1 MCARARMSMR
11 ASILSSALMSP
22 GRQQVGQLGPQDKEF
37 AASSL
42 PPPAPAPSSFP
53 AMETLLPHVSI
64 SGADVGRVVEEG
76 AFPS

>member
-37 AASSL
+37 AR
-42 PPPAPAPSSFP
+42 PPPPPAPSSFP

-76 AFPS
+76 AVPS